1 MANFIRNSNNI
12 FYIFIFVHLII
23 WTLAPSLT
31 NINLPLDTIE
41 HLAWASNLD
50 WGFDKH
56 PPMVA
61 IILNF
66 FFSIFGPQDWVYYL
80 LSQIFVIISFYYV
93 FRLSK
98 EIFKSNSLSLI
109 SVLILESIYFYNFTT
124 PEFNVNVCQLPF
136 WAITVYYSWKIYIDK
151 EIKFNDCLLV
161 AIFASFGFLSKYL
174 FIYLLISIDLLF
186 IYLIFIRKV
195 KKFDFKYIITLEVFL
210 IILVPHLIWL
220 NQNEFIT
227 IKYGLQRTGLEQSS
241 IVDHIKFPIIFI
253 IKQLGILIPFIFL
266 IFLLTK
272 KIKFKFNLNDKKLIF
287 LLFINILPIALMFM
301 TSLITGSKIRTM
313 WMTPFYLFFGTLFI
327 YLLKSQIDTKKI
339 NSFMYGFII
348 LFFISPLLYSY
359 ISVTKTNKRTDY
371 EGKEISELVE
381 RRWNKNFYN
390 EIKYVVGDEWHAG
403 NLSYHLPS
411 RPIWFED
418 LKGNIDSLDPKGG
431 IIYTGNSDV
440 LKQLCPGDFGQINKQ
455 GFCMIGIKR

>member
-1 MANFIRNSNNI
+1 
-12 FYIFIFVHLII
+12 
-23 WTLAPSLT
+23 
-31 NINLPLDTIE
+31 
-41 HLAWASNLD
+41 
-50 WGFDKH
+50 
-56 PPMVA
+56 
-61 IILNF
+61 
-66 FFSIFGPQDWVYYL
+66 
-80 LSQIFVIISFYYV
+80 
-93 FRLSK
+93 
-98 EIFKSNSLSLI
+98 
-109 SVLILESIYFYNFTT
+109 
-124 PEFNVNVCQLPF
+124 
-136 WAITVYYSWKIYIDK
+136 
-151 EIKFNDCLLV
+151 
-161 AIFASFGFLSKYL
+161 
-174 FIYLLISIDLLF
+174 
-186 IYLIFIRKV
+186 
-195 KKFDFKYIITLEVFL
+195 
-210 IILVPHLIWL
+210 
-220 NQNEFIT
+220 
-227 IKYGLQRTGLEQSS
+227 
-241 IVDHIKFPIIFI
+241 
-253 IKQLGILIPFIFL
+253 
-266 IFLLTK
+266 
-272 KIKFKFNLNDKKLIF
+272 
-287 LLFINILPIALMFM
+287 M

-371 EGKEISELVE
+371 EGKEIAELVE

-390 EIKYVVGDEWHAG
+390 EIRYVVGDEWHAG